1 MKEVSTSFL
10 SNNDYTDLIKKL
22 NNTSTDYIHFDVMD
36 GKFVDN
42 KNLSVSELCKLI
54 DICKKKVDIHF
65 MVNDPIKYIEKIA
78 LRKIDYI
85 TIHRELKNFD
95 SIFNQAKMYGFKI
108 GIAIKPET
116 SIEKVIPYLKD
127 CNLILV
133 MSVEPGKSGQEF
145 IHSSIDKVNSLRK
158 VISDNNLNVKISID
172 GGINDSNL
180 SYLENVDIVVSSSF
194 ILKDYSNI
202 ELIRMSGSSNEKKI

>member
-10 SNNDYTDLIKKL
+10 SDNDYIDLIKKL

-54 DICKKKVDIHF
+54 DICKKKIDIHF
-65 MVNDPIKYIEKIA
+65 MVSDPIKYIEKIA

-95 SIFNQAKMYGFKI
+95 NVFNQAKIYGFKI

-116 SIEKVIPYLKD
+116 SIEEVIPYLKE
-127 CNLILV
+127 CNLILI
-133 MSVEPGKSGQEF
+133 MSVHPGKSGQKF
-145 IHSSIDKVNSLRK
+145 IEDSINKVNELRK
-158 VISDNNLNVKISID
+158 IINDNNLSVKISID
-172 GGINDSNL
+172 GGVNDTNL
-180 SYLENVDIVVSSSF
+180 EYLKNADIIVSSSF
-194 ILKDYSNI
+194 ILNDYSNI
-202 ELIRMSGSSNEKKI
+202 DLIRMSGSYEKEI